1 MKALR
6 LVLTVLF
13 HSLRALSRSRSDLL
27 LENVALRQQI
37 NALIQA
43 KPLPRRQPEDRML
56 WVALRRTWNRWQDA
70 LLFVQPE
77 TVVAWHRKAFRRY
90 WTALSRGPGR
100 PRLNAEV
107 RKLILR
113 MACENP
119 TWGAPRIHGELLKL
133 GFNISERT
141 VSRYLPRIRPGRG
154 GLREWGTF
162 LQNHRDVLAA
172 MDFFTVPTVT
182 FRILTVWFLIH
193 HGRRKI
199 VHFDIT
205 EHPTAPWVV
214 QQLRESFPY
223 DSAPSYL
230 VFDRD
235 SIFSQSVISTIQAMG
250 IEPKRIAAQSP
261 WQNGVAERWI
271 GSCRRELLDRVVI
284 LNERHL
290 RRLLRDY
297 LDYYARDRCH
307 LALDKDAPDTRSVQ
321 PRPSGRA
328 RVVAHRR
335 LGGLHHRYA
344 WREAA

>member
-1 MKALR
+1 MKALN
-6 LVLTVLF
+6 LVLTVVF
-13 HSLRALSRSRSDLL
+13 YSVRALGRSRCHLL

-37 NALIQA
+37 HALMQT
-43 KPLPRRQPEDRML
+43 KPLPRLHPEERIL
-56 WVALRRTWNRWQDA
+56 WVALRRTWSRWQAA
-70 LLFVQPE
+70 LLLVRPE

-90 WTALSRGPGR
+90 WTAVSRGPGR

-107 RKLILR
+107 RKLIVQ

-119 TWGAPRIHGELLKL
+119 TWDAPRIHGELLKL

-154 GLREWGTF
+154 TIRAWGTF
-162 LQNHRDVLAA
+162 LQNHREVLAA
-172 MDFFTVPTVT
+172 MDFFTVPTAT
-182 FRILTVWFLIH
+182 FRVLTVWFLIH
-193 HGRRKI
+193 HRRRKI

-235 SIFSQSVISTIQAMG
+235 SIFSQRVVSTIQAMG
-250 IEPKRIAAQSP
+250 IEPKRTVARSP

-297 LDYYARDRCH
+297 VDYYARDRCH
-307 LALDKDAPDTRSVQ
+307 LALDKDAPEMRPVQ
-321 PRPSGRA
+321 PRPSVRA
-328 RVVAHRR
+328 RLVAHRR

-344 WREAA
+344 WREVA